1 MYQTVFFFP
10 KEVSK
15 CCTITCVY
23 VKDLNYKPKVVNQ
36 KSLEPGSWSQDLA
49 YDRKKQRVRAVR
61 VVHHLEENKIVTQKT
76 IYCRTSSYPILK
88 CPSQKSRK
96 EERGSRSEEK
106 QKDTSQEGCAKQP
119 RWKRHYTGTMPL
131 TSELVWKVTSPPQN
145 LIQKLQETTSNP
157 LCSTRLYNGW
167 NDIINLLPYLFTY
180 DLL

>member
-88 CPSQKSRK
+88 CPSQKSKK
-96 EERGSRSEEK
+96 EERGFRSEETNK
-106 QKDTSQEGCAKQP
+106 RTPHKKDVPSSPDGSGITQAPCPWHQSWSGKWLLPHKTLYRSCRKQP
-119 RWKRHYTGTMPL
+119 ATCCVQLGCTTG
-131 TSELVWKVTSPPQN
+131 
-145 LIQKLQETTSNP
+145 ETTS
-157 LCSTRLYNGW
+157 
-167 NDIINLLPYLFTY
+167 
-180 DLL
+180 